1 MTQPTQSPAAPQ
13 PSSAATANPAVARCL
28 SAWEPVHKAE
38 LARGHHRITAARVA
52 APFYR
57 NAMPPL
63 RGHENI
69 CDFVACAAHGILIG
83 AIDGNSAGKLLYAA
97 QVALATTRRQPAP
110 KEPSAA

>member
-28 SAWEPVHKAE
+28 SAWDPIYKAE
-38 LARGHHRITAARVA
+38 IAKGHHRITATRVA
-52 APFYR
+52 APFYC
-57 NAMPPL
+57 NAMPQL
-63 RGHENI
+63 CGYDNI
-69 CDFVACAAHGILIG
+69 RDFVACAAHGILIG